1 MRTDTWYRLTA
12 SINRTLLYLV
22 ALIFLVTFG
31 FPLVWMIY
39 TTFKTMPEITRNVW
53 ALPSSLDFQNYQTV
67 LSRSNL
73 PRYYLN
79 SIIVSVVSVGS
90 LTLLSA
96 MAGFVFARVWFR
108 GINALFNLFLA
119 GMMIPIHITLIPVY
133 VMLRNLGLF
142 NTLWALILPYV
153 GFGLPLS
160 IFILRS
166 FFAELPS
173 ELEDAARIDGCT
185 TAGVFWRIMLPLS
198 RPAIITV
205 IIVNLVNTWN
215 EYLFAL
221 TFIHDEEYRT
231 LPLGLAEFEGVQGA
245 MNINLVFT
253 ALTLAVLPM
262 LVVYFI
268 AQRQFISGLMAG
280 ALKG

>member
-1 MRTDTWYRLTA
+1 MSTRSKTTHQFGRIVLY
-12 SINRTLLYLV
+12 SIALL
-22 ALIFLVTFG
+22 FLAIFG
-31 FPLVWMIY
+31 FPLVWMVY
-39 TTFKTMPEITRNVW
+39 TTFKSMPEITRGVW
-53 ALPSSLDFQNYQTV
+53 SLPSKLDFQNYQTV

-79 SIIVSVVSVGS
+79 SIIVSVVSVGA

-108 GINALFNLFLA
+108 GINALFTLFLA

-133 VMLRNLGLF
+133 IMLRDLGLLS
-142 NTLWALILPYV
+142 TLWALIFPYV

-160 IFILRS
+160 IFILRG
-166 FFAELPS
+166 FFAELPI
-173 ELEDAARIDGCT
+173 ELEDAARIDGCS
-185 TAGVFWRIMLPLS
+185 TAGVFWRIMLPLA
-198 RPAIITV
+198 RPAIVTV

-221 TFIHDEEYRT
+221 TFIHDEKHRT

-253 ALTLAVLPM
+253 ALTLAVVPVLI
-262 LVVYFI
+262 VYFL
-268 AQRQFISGLMAG
+268 AQRQLIRGLTAG
-280 ALKG
+280 AVKG